1 MRILFSGYAH
11 VHFVCF
17 RPLYERLVALP
28 DVELFVSG
36 GLREK
41 APDGYVYDVQAMYAP
56 FGIPQSRMLT
66 VDEIANEDFDVL
78 FAANTKLILP
88 RRVDTRIQIFH
99 GISFRNRAVRPANT
113 ACDHYFMVGPYMN
126 RRFVEAGLFQE
137 NDARAVPVGFM
148 KTDRL
153 VNGDLDRHAVLDR
166 YGLDGTRPIILYAP
180 TGQKHNSLEGTGEQV
195 IRELKSTGLYHL
207 FIKLHDHPKNRKI
220 DWRDRLREFEDDQ
233 CKVVQELD
241 VIPLLFSAD
250 LLLSDASS
258 VTNEFALLDR
268 PMIYLDVPEL
278 LDRARAVKDSMLDL
292 ERWGRRGGIV
302 ARDGDDIVALVE
314 SSLCDPMTHSNERRA
329 MVRDL
334 FYNPGEATSAAMTWL
349 GRQFGVGAERPL
361 GAVG

>member
-1 MRILFSGYAH
+1 MRVLFSGYAH
-11 VHFVCF
+11 VHFACF
-17 RPLYERLVALP
+17 RPLFDRLVTLP
-28 DVELFVSG
+28 DIELFVSG

-41 APDGYVYDVQAMYAP
+41 TPDGYVYDVQAMYAP

-66 VDEIANEDFDVL
+66 VDEIASEDFDVL

-99 GISFRNRAVRPANT
+99 GISFRNRAVRPAKT
-113 ACDHYFMVGPYMN
+113 ACDYYLMVGPYMS

-137 NDARAVPVGFM
+137 NDDRAVPIGFM

-153 VNGDLDRHAVLDR
+153 LNGELDRQAVLDR
-166 YGLDGTRPIILYAP
+166 YGLDRTRPIILYAP
-180 TGQKHNSLEGTGEQV
+180 TGQKHNSLERIGKQV
-195 IRELKSTGLYHL
+195 IRALKSAGLYQL
-207 FIKLHDHPKNRKI
+207 LIKLHDHPKNRRI
-220 DWRDRLREFEDDQ
+220 DWRDRLRNFEDDR
-233 CKVVQELD
+233 CKVVHELD

-278 LDRARAVKDSMLDL
+278 LAGARAVKDSMLDL
-292 ERWGRRGGIV
+292 DRWGRRGGIV

-314 SSLCDPMTHSNERRA
+314 SSLCNPMAHSDERCA

-349 GRQFGVGAERPL
+349 GRQIGVGAERQL
-361 GAVG
+361 GAAR

>member
-1 MRILFSGYAH
+1 MRVLFSGYAH

-41 APDGYVYDVQAMYAP
+41 APDGYTYDVQSMYAP

-66 VDEIANEDFDVL
+66 VEEIANEDFDVL
-78 FAANTKLILP
+78 FAANSKLILP

-99 GISFRNRAVRPANT
+99 GISFRNRAVRPANM
-113 ACDHYFMVGPYMN
+113 ACDHYFMAGTYMH
-126 RRFVEAGLFQE
+126 RRFVEAGLFQKD
-137 NDARAVPVGFM
+137 DARAVPIGFM

-153 VNGDLDRHAVLDR
+153 VNGDLDRQAVLDR
-166 YGLDGTRPIILYAP
+166 YGLDRTRPVILYAP
-180 TGQKHNSLEGTGEQV
+180 TGQKHNSLERTGEQV

-207 FIKLHDHPKNRKI
+207 LIKLHDHPRNRRI
-220 DWRDRLREFEDDQ
+220 DWRDRLRKFEDDQ

-250 LLLSDASS
+250 LLMSDASS

-278 LDRARAVKDSMLDL
+278 MERARAVKDSMLDL
-292 ERWGRRGGIV
+292 DRWGRRGGIV

-314 SSLCDPMTHSNERRA
+314 SSLCNRMAHSDERRA

-349 GRQFGVGAERPL
+349 GRQIGIGAERLL
-361 GAVG
+361 GAAR